1 MKRKIAFN
9 DYGFTSFLTVIF
21 LCILGL
27 GGGCLFLVENASA
40 LYVPSISVSTNAL
53 NSVNGNAVLNSVNK
67 TTEIPVNLTVQTNHR
82 TGYTATMSAETNE
95 TALVNASSANN
106 AKINSITSPLGLA
119 NFPTNSWGYKLS
131 TETTYSPIPGV
142 GNPANLINTSGKTDG
157 LDSRVINVGMNL
169 SQNLESGR
177 YVNKLVFSVVTNP
190 YEKEAVL
197 TAGPDFIQKVT
208 ALDTNQTYDVWNENM
223 GKKEN
228 VRAFRRSHVAPAA
241 VPANAVNVEDN
252 ASSDYEIKV
261 WFDAAEGVMYY
272 WAPIEKIYLNQN
284 ASRMFMHFTK
294 LTELEL
300 SGFDTS
306 RVENM
311 TYMFRSLHSM
321 KSLDLSSFSTPKLKD
336 MTGMFYAAIGLKT
349 LNFGNNFDTSNVVSM
364 SHIFLDANNL
374 EYLDLAK
381 FNTQNVTDMNHMFR
395 NMYALKAIKFGE
407 KFKTNNVIN
416 MGSMFAATCSLK
428 ELDLSNFNTS
438 KVTKIIELFGLVD
451 FKGDSFTCPGGDK
464 LERVYVSADFDTSK
478 VTESFN
484 MFAGRTKLR
493 GGEGSFE
500 TNPSQAGIEWLKIDR
515 PGVRGYFTNVNKR
528 TISSLSIMQNVDA
541 GVCANSNLH
550 EVASLVDVRD
560 GNTYTVAKLKDNKC
574 WMTQNLRLVNKTLT
588 QVDSDVSANFTV
600 PASNLN
606 VANTYDSSTVL
617 PMVYFDPS
625 KPQDGAYYN
634 WFTATAGT
642 GGRNIPEGADA
653 PSSVCPSGWRLSQGG
668 NRSEYLTLLNS
679 YDGNVAN
686 LRSAPLNFI
695 TPGYVHERN
704 LIGINSNGLY
714 WSSTAGPANWAHRMS
729 VWGNNSDQGS
739 SWQVDGALVRCLVK

>member
-1 MKRKIAFN
+1 M
-9 DYGFTSFLTVIF
+9 
-21 LCILGL
+21 
-27 GGGCLFLVENASA
+27 
-40 LYVPSISVSTNAL
+40 STDAL
-53 NSVNGNAVLNSVNK
+53 NSVNGNAVLNSTNK

-82 TGYTATMSAETNE
+82 TGYTATMSAETSE
-95 TALVNASSANN
+95 TALVNMDSANN
-106 AKINSITSPLGLA
+106 AKINSITSPVGLA

-131 TETTYSPIPGV
+131 TETTYSPIPEV
-142 GNPANLINTSGKTDG
+142 GSPANLINTSEKTNSAD
-157 LDSRVINVGMNL
+157 LRTINVGVNL

-177 YVNKLVFSVVTNP
+177 YTNKLVFSVITNP

-208 ALDTNQTYDVWNENM
+208 ALDSNQTYDVWNENM
-223 GKKEN
+223 GKKDN
-228 VRAFRRSHVAPAA
+228 VRAFRRSHVTPAA
-241 VPANAVNVEDN
+241 VPVNAVNVEDN
-252 ASSDYEIKV
+252 ESSDYEIKV
-261 WFDAAEGVMYY
+261 WFNAAEGVMYY

-300 SGFDTS
+300 SGFDAS

-311 TYMFRSLHSM
+311 TYMFRSMDSM
-321 KSLDLSSFSTPKLKD
+321 KNLDLSSFSTPKLKN
-336 MTGMFYAAIGLKT
+336 MTGMFYIATGLKT
-349 LNFGNNFDTSNVVSM
+349 LNFGNKFDTSNVVSM
-364 SHIFLDANNL
+364 SHIFLGATNL
-374 EYLDLAK
+374 EYLDLTK
-381 FNTQNVTDMNHMFR
+381 FDTQNVTDMNHMFR
-395 NMYALKAIKFGE
+395 NMYALKAIKFG
-407 KFKTNNVIN
+407 KNFKTNNVTN
-416 MGSMFAATCSLK
+416 MGSMFASTCSLK
-428 ELDLSNFNTS
+428 ELDLSGFNTS

-451 FKGDSFTCPGGDK
+451 FRGNSYTCPGGDK
-464 LERVYVSADFDTSK
+464 LERIYVSDDFDTSK

-500 TNPSQAGIEWLKIDR
+500 ANPSQAGIEWLKIDR

-528 TISSLSIMQNVDA
+528 SISSLLVMQNVDA

-550 EVASLVDVRD
+550 EVANLVDVRD
-560 GNTYTVAKLKDNKC
+560 GNIYTVAKLKDGKC
-574 WMTQNLRLVNKTLT
+574 WMTENLRLVNKTLT
-588 QVDSDVSANFTV
+588 SVDSDVVSNFTV

-606 VANTYDSSTVL
+606 VINTYDTPTVL
-617 PMVYFDPS
+617 PMAYFNS
-625 KPQDGAYYN
+625 SRPQDGAYYN

-642 GGRNIPEGADA
+642 GGRNISEGSDA
-653 PSSVCPSGWRLSQGG
+653 PSSICPSGWRLSQGG

-704 LIGINSNGLY
+704 LIGIGSNGLY
-714 WSSTAGPANWAHRMS
+714 WSSTAGPENWAHRMS
-729 VWGNNSDQGS
+729 IWGNNSDQGS

>member
-1 MKRKIAFN
+1 MKRKMDFKNYDIS
-9 DYGFTSFLTVIF
+9 SFLTFVF
-21 LCILGL
+21 LYILGL
-27 GGGCLFLVENASA
+27 GGGCLFLVDKASA
-40 LYVPSISVSTNAL
+40 LYVPSISVSTDAS
-53 NSVNGNAVLNSVNK
+53 NSVNGNAVLNSTNK

-82 TGYTATMSAETNE
+82 TGYTATMSAETSE
-95 TALVNASSANN
+95 TALVNTGSANN
-106 AKINSITSPLGLA
+106 AKINSITSPVGLA
-119 NFPTNSWGYKLS
+119 NFPINSWGYKLS
-131 TETTYSPIPGV
+131 TETTYNPIPEV
-142 GNPANLINTSGKTDG
+142 GSPANLINTSGKTNGMD
-157 LDSRVINVGMNL
+157 LRTINVGMNL

-177 YVNKLVFSVVTNP
+177 YVNKLVFSVITNP

-197 TAGPDFIQKVT
+197 TTGPDFIQKVT

-252 ASSDYEIKV
+252 VSSDYEIKV
-261 WFDAAEGVMYY
+261 WFNAAEGVMYY

-311 TYMFRSLHSM
+311 TYMFRSLDSL
-321 KSLDLSSFSTPKLKD
+321 KSLDLSSFSTPNLKD
-336 MTGMFYAAIGLKT
+336 MTGMFYNAGGLKT

-364 SHIFLDANNL
+364 SHIFLDVMSL
-374 EYLDLAK
+374 EYVDLAK

-395 NMYALKAIKFGE
+395 NMYALKAIKFG
-407 KFKTNNVIN
+407 KNFKTNNVTN

-428 ELDLSNFNTS
+428 ELDLSGFNTS
-438 KVTKIIELFGLVD
+438 KVIKIIEIFGLVD
-451 FKGDSFTCPGGDK
+451 FRGNSYTCPGGDK
-464 LERVYVSADFDTSK
+464 LERIYVSEDFDTSM

-500 TNPSQAGIEWLKIDR
+500 NNPSQAGIEWLKIDR
-515 PGVRGYFTNVNKR
+515 PGVKGYFTHINKR
-528 TISSLSIMQNVDA
+528 TLSSLSIMQNVDA
-541 GVCANSNLH
+541 VVCANSNLH
-550 EVASLVDVRD
+550 EVATLVDVRD
-560 GNTYTVAKLKDNKC
+560 GNSYLVAKLKDNKC
-574 WMTQNLRLVNKTLT
+574 WMTENLRLVDKVLT
-588 QVDSDVSANFTV
+588 PVDSDVTSNFTV

-606 VANTYDSSTVL
+606 MANTYDSPTVL
-617 PMVYFDPS
+617 PMAYYNPS
-625 KPQDGAYYN
+625 RPQDGAYYN

-642 GGRNIPEGADA
+642 GGRNIPEGVDVS
-653 PSSVCPSGWRLSQGG
+653 SSVCPSGWRLSYGG
-668 NRSEYLTLLNS
+668 SRSEYLSLLNS

-695 TPGYVHERN
+695 TPGYAHERN
-704 LIGINSNGLY
+704 LIGIGSNGLY

-729 VWGNNSDQGS
+729 IWGNNSDQGS